1 MKKLV
6 FISILMASLQALA
19 QIPSYVPVYGL
30 LSYFPLDGNGNDA
43 NSNANSLTNYGAV
56 PTTDRFNNANAAF
69 SFNGST
75 QYLINNTPN
84 FTFNPNSTFTVSL
97 WHNRNTS
104 SVVGIP
110 IMHATNAAGN
120 FIWIFQTGATSM
132 QFGTNKQQAAWFWA
146 QSTSTTNVWTHIV
159 MVYNAGVM
167 TLYKDNVL
175 VATTNFTHTGVT
187 SATLPLYIGRGIG
200 GNYFNGKIDDIGIW
214 NRCLTT
220 CEINDLFTASNSL
233 TTVNAGPNLY
243 ACNGGTVTLNG
254 TGANTYIWSPNI
266 QNGTTFT
273 PSINQTYTLTGINAN
288 GCSAWDQT
296 DVLLQQFSIDAGANQ
311 TVCQG
316 SSITLSATGASSYVW
331 NNNVINGQSFVPSQG
346 GYYTATA
353 MSPEGCIAKDSLL
366 ITLNPL
372 PIVNAGND
380 TVVCGGA
387 SILLNATGAQNYTWN
402 NGVTNGQSFQVN
414 TTSTFI
420 VSGTSAA
427 GCTAQDS
434 LEVIVNGI
442 PNIIAGPDIYTCQGQ
457 AVTLNAVGGINLQ
470 WNNGIQD
477 GVPFVPVSNG
487 IYIVTGMSNDGC
499 YGSDTLI
506 LNYGNLPDLNAGPDQ
521 NICFGQE
528 VTLTGAGG
536 IFMYWNNGVA
546 DGIPFVPQTSNS
558 YVLTGASPEGCISTD
573 TVWVNVNDASSASIT
588 VSAIDSYT
596 VNGQTYTASG
606 TYTQVLTNAVGCDSL
621 LTINLTLDF
630 TGIANLDNQEFLV
643 FPNPASEVV
652 NIEISPSLV
661 GEELKI
667 LKTDGSL
674 IEKEVMNEVLKAI
687 RIQHLPGG
695 LYFIQ
700 IGNNKQRFVIVGN
713 D

>member
-43 NSNANSLTNYGAV
+43 NGNANSLTNYGAV

-84 FTFNPNSTFTVSL
+84 FIFNPNSTFTVSL

-110 IMHATNAAGN
+110 IMHATNAANN
-120 FIWIFQTGATSM
+120 FIWIFQTGATNM

-187 SATLPLYIGRGIG
+187 STTLPLYIGRGIG
-200 GNYFNGKIDDIGIW
+200 GNYFSGKIDDIGIW

-233 TTVNAGPNLY
+233 TTVSAGPNLY

-311 TVCQG
+311 SVCQG
-316 SSITLSATGASSYVW
+316 SSITLSATGASSYTW

-387 SILLNATGAQNYTWN
+387 TILLNATGAQNYTWN
-402 NGVTNGQSFQVN
+402 NGVANGQSFQVN
-414 TTSTFI
+414 ATSTFV

-434 LEVIVNGI
+434 LEVIVNAI
-442 PNIIAGPDIYTCQGQ
+442 PNINAGQDIYTCQGQ

-487 IYIVTGMSNDGC
+487 TYIVTGMSNDGC
-499 YGSDTLI
+499 YGSDTLV

-546 DGIPFVPQTSNS
+546 DGIPFVPQTSNN
-558 YVLTGASPEGCISTD
+558 YVLTGASPEGCVSTD
-573 TVWVNVNDASSASIT
+573 TVWVNVNDANSASIN
-588 VSAIDSYT
+588 VNAIDSYT
-596 VNGQTYTASG
+596 INGQTYTASG
-606 TYTQVLTNAVGCDSL
+606 TYTQVLTNAAGCDSL

-643 FPNPASEVV
+643 FPNPANEVV
-652 NIEISPSLV
+652 HIQISPSLI

-674 IEKEVMNEVLKAI
+674 IEIEVMNEVIKTI
-687 RIQHLPGG
+687 GIQNLPGG

-700 IGNNKQRFVIVGN
+700 IGDNKQRFVIVGN

>member
-1 MKKLV
+1 MKKLL
-6 FISILMASLQALA
+6 FISILFASMQALA

-43 NSNANSLTNYGAV
+43 NGNANSLTNYGAV

-84 FTFNPNSTFTVSL
+84 FIFNPNSTFTVSL

-110 IMHATNAAGN
+110 IMHATNAANN
-120 FIWIFQTGATSM
+120 FIWIFQTGATNM

-187 SATLPLYIGRGIG
+187 STTLPLYIGRGIG
-200 GNYFNGKIDDIGIW
+200 GNYFSGKIDDIGIW

-233 TTVNAGPNLY
+233 TTVSAGPNLY

-311 TVCQG
+311 SVCQG
-316 SSITLSATGASSYVW
+316 SSITLSATGASSYTW

-387 SILLNATGAQNYTWN
+387 TILLNATGAQNYTWN
-402 NGVTNGQSFQVN
+402 NGVANGQSFQVN
-414 TTSTFI
+414 ATSTFV

-434 LEVIVNGI
+434 LEVIVNAI
-442 PNIIAGPDIYTCQGQ
+442 PNINAGQDIYTCQGQ

-487 IYIVTGMSNDGC
+487 TYIVTGMSNDGC
-499 YGSDTLI
+499 YGSDTLV

-546 DGIPFVPQTSNS
+546 DGIPFVPQTSNN
-558 YVLTGASPEGCISTD
+558 YVLTGASPEGCVSTD
-573 TVWVNVNDASSASIT
+573 TVWVNVNDVNSASIT
-588 VSAIDSYT
+588 VNAIDSYT
-596 VNGQTYTASG
+596 INGQTYTTSG
-606 TYTQVLTNAVGCDSL
+606 TYTQVLTNAAGCDSL

-643 FPNPASEVV
+643 FPNPANEVV
-652 NIEISPSLV
+652 HIQISPSLI

-674 IEKEVMNEVLKAI
+674 LEKEVMNEVIKTI
-687 RIQHLPGG
+687 GIQNLPGG

-700 IGNNKQRFVIVGN
+700 IGDNKQRFVIVGN

>member
-1 MKKLV
+1 MKKLL
-6 FISILMASLQALA
+6 FISILFASMQALA

-43 NSNANSLTNYGAV
+43 NGNANSLTNYGAV

-84 FTFNPNSTFTVSL
+84 FIFNPNSTFTVSL

-110 IMHATNAAGN
+110 IMHATNAANN
-120 FIWIFQTGATSM
+120 FIWIFQTGATNM

-187 SATLPLYIGRGIG
+187 STTLPLYIGRGIG
-200 GNYFNGKIDDIGIW
+200 GNYFSGKIDDIGIW

-233 TTVNAGPNLY
+233 TTVSAGPNLY

-311 TVCQG
+311 SVCQG
-316 SSITLSATGASSYVW
+316 SSITLSATGASSYTW

-387 SILLNATGAQNYTWN
+387 TILLNATGAQDYTWN
-402 NGVTNGQSFQVN
+402 NGVANGQSFQVN
-414 TTSTFI
+414 ATSTFV

-434 LEVIVNGI
+434 LEVIVNAI
-442 PNIIAGPDIYTCQGQ
+442 PNINAGQDIYTCQGQ

-487 IYIVTGMSNDGC
+487 TYIVTGMSNDGC
-499 YGSDTLI
+499 YGSDTLV

-546 DGIPFVPQTSNS
+546 DGIPFVPQTSNN
-558 YVLTGASPEGCISTD
+558 YVLTGASPEGCVSTD
-573 TVWVNVNDASSASIT
+573 TVWVNVNDANSASIT
-588 VSAIDSYT
+588 VNAIDSYT
-596 VNGQTYTASG
+596 INGQTYTASG
-606 TYTQVLTNAVGCDSL
+606 TYTQVLTNAAGCDSL

-643 FPNPASEVV
+643 FPNPANEVV
-652 NIEISPSLV
+652 HIQISPSLI

-674 IEKEVMNEVLKAI
+674 IEKEVMNEVIKTI
-687 RIQHLPGG
+687 GIQNLPGG

-700 IGNNKQRFVIVGN
+700 IGDNKQRFVIVGN